1 MPGPYNQIVSWGEVS
16 IPGTT
21 LIRYF
26 PKPIPTGVNLPS
38 TLHFFQFVYPTDHSL
53 IIMSSVSHPC
63 HSFMGTADSRT
74 FVSTGFKL
82 DCTRKS
88 IFYNFW
94 TLHNSIVVITFS
106 RAYRCVFINH
116 NWFDYYIIWWLTMVK
131 IFLYMY
137 FIFLYPVWPIAIG
150 HIIYTYHNN
159 QYL

>member
-1 MPGPYNQIVSWGEVS
+1 MIIQQQAHTAHGETSQHSSQIYIMYLPFGLCMEETILRVPHRERDLFLIREGPLILFLPGPYNQIVSWGEVS

-53 IIMSSVSHPC
+53 IIMSPVSHSC
-63 HSFMGTADSRT
+63 HSFVGTADSRT
-74 FVSTGFKL
+74 FVSTGFEL

-94 TLHNSIVVITFS
+94 I
-106 RAYRCVFINH
+106 
-116 NWFDYYIIWWLTMVK
+116 
-131 IFLYMY
+131 
-137 FIFLYPVWPIAIG
+137 
-150 HIIYTYHNN
+150 
-159 QYL
+159 